1 MWAFVL
7 WACAMTGLRCDAVA
21 PPDATVIQAAY
32 EREASSGSALHSRN
46 LRVID
51 AACDGLAEG
60 RFLCQ
65 VTFLSTDD
73 PARRLYYDIVAAART
88 SDGWQLKSGL
98 CKR

>member
-7 WACAMTGLRCDAVA
+7 WACAMTGLRCDGAT

-32 EREASSGSALHSRN
+32 EREASNGSKLHSRN
-46 LRVID
+46 LRVTD
-51 AACDGLAEG
+51 AACGDPTEG
-60 RFLCQ
+60 KFLCQ

-73 PARRLYYDIVAAART
+73 PAQRLYFDIVIAVRNGE
-88 SDGWQLKSGL
+88 GWELTSGL

>member
-1 MWAFVL
+1 MWALVL
-7 WACAMTGLRCDAVA
+7 WACAMTGLRCGAVA

-32 EREASSGSALHSRN
+32 EREASSGSALHSKN
-46 LRVID
+46 LRVVD
-51 AACDGLAEG
+51 AACDSPAEG

-73 PARRLYYDIVAAART
+73 PAQRLYYDIVAAARN
-88 SDGWQLKSGL
+88 SDGWELKSGL